1 MLTPRTIASQ
11 MRISVLV
18 LTIQKNGNEHQR
30 EQRPAEVQRPPA
42 DPVRQRPVQGDG
54 DESDQGGD
62 DHAQSMVLL
71 ASFRCSFP

>member
-1 MLTPRTIASQ
+1 MLTPRTMASR

-18 LTIQKNGNEHQR
+18 LTIQKNGNANTSENSA
-30 EQRPAEVQRPPA
+30 PPVQQPPA

-62 DHAQSMVLL
+62 DHAQSIVLL
-71 ASFRCSFP
+71 ASSRCSLP